1 MQIQHKT
8 VTASATKGARAG
20 TNVFTLSTNELDRDR
35 DRILQHWNLD
45 AFRQNPVVLFGH
57 DKSALPIGKCT
68 DIRVVNGKLTGTVEW
83 PPHGCYAF
91 ADQVHALVEQGF
103 LRAASVGFTSED
115 SRPNQH
121 GGNDIHACTLLEWS
135 IVNLPSNT
143 SATLQRSAP
152 TMQFKSW
159 MSGRSES
166 VLRLTDSPSPQ
177 GGSMRYGY
185 DNHNVALRLKDD
197 TMPDQ
202 STNWEEVRR
211 LLMAAARKVD
221 STYSSQELETLCA
234 QLIRDMQRDTAPTV
248 RDSNDYLR
256 KLADESNEK
265 FADEQRAKR
274 WGQEVAAGLAT
285 PASKRI
291 MPGFAKVY

>member
-1 MQIQHKT
+1 
-8 VTASATKGARAG
+8 
-20 TNVFTLSTNELDRDR
+20 
-35 DRILQHWNLD
+35 
-45 AFRQNPVVLFGH
+45 
-57 DKSALPIGKCT
+57 
-68 DIRVVNGKLTGTVEW
+68 
-83 PPHGCYAF
+83 
-91 ADQVHALVEQGF
+91 
-103 LRAASVGFTSED
+103 
-115 SRPNQH
+115 
-121 GGNDIHACTLLEWS
+121 
-135 IVNLPSNT
+135 
-143 SATLQRSAP
+143 
-152 TMQFKSW
+152 
-159 MSGRSES
+159 
-166 VLRLTDSPSPQ
+166 
-177 GGSMRYGY
+177 MRYGY

-274 WGQEVAAGLAT
+274 WGQDVAEAMAT

-291 MPGFAKVY
+291 KPDYAKVY